1 MSDNELIAAEREDED
16 QVIGFD
22 KLSLSDEIF
31 KAISDLGFE
40 SPSKIQ
46 EKAIP
51 VLLNGSDLI
60 GQAQT
65 GTGKTAAFALPLL
78 SRLDVKEKNVQA
90 LILTPTRE
98 LAIQIAEACQS
109 FAKYL
114 PDFHILPIYGG
125 SSYDAQIKALKR
137 GVQIVVGT
145 PGRVMDLMRREK
157 LDLSHLKTL
166 VLDEADEMLN
176 MGFIDDIEW
185 IIPQC
190 PENRQ
195 IALFSATMPNAIK
208 KVATQYL
215 VDPIEVRIDA
225 KTTTASTVRQ
235 RFWYVSGLHKIDA
248 MARLLEVEPYEA
260 VLVFVKTKTDA
271 EDVTRRLC
279 ARGYAAESLHGDIPQ
294 KMREKIVDKIKNG
307 QLDILVATDVAARG
321 LDVDRITHV
330 VNYDVPYDVE
340 SYIHRIGRTGRA
352 GRTGD
357 AILFVSPRD
366 RRMLRNIEQT
376 THQKIDPMLMPT
388 NEDINKHR
396 IEAFKNTILE
406 KLGNENSDLEDYR
419 ELVSELLSDDTIEPL
434 ELCTVLARMANGDE
448 PLVREGEDEPI
459 QKELLDDR
467 NSRDHK
473 ERKPISA
480 KAEPL
485 KEHPEIDMLRYR
497 INVGHSHGVKPGQIV
512 GAIANEGGIDSSY
525 IGHIDIYSTFS
536 TVDLPIVPD
545 DIMGVLYEAR
555 VSGRK
560 MELREYT
567 EGKPPREVRR
577 GKPFG
582 DDGRRNRSRRDGN
595 DERSNRR
602 SERFERKDRHFS
614 DRKND
619 GEGRRVKRGGR
630 RS

>member
-1 MSDNELIAAEREDED
+1 MSTNELISSEREEED
-16 QVIGFD
+16 LVVGFD
-22 KLSLSDEIF
+22 QLGLSEEIF

-51 VLLNGSDLI
+51 VLMTGADLI

-78 SRLDVKEKNVQA
+78 SRLDVTNKKVQA

-114 PDFHILPIYGG
+114 PEFHILPIYGG

-157 LDLSHLKTL
+157 LDLSNLKTL

-195 IALFSATMPNAIK
+195 IALFSATMPSAIK

-215 VDPIEVRIDA
+215 VEPVEIRISS

-235 RFWYVSGLHKIDA
+235 RFWYVSGLHKLDA

-279 ARGYAAESLHGDIPQ
+279 ARGYAAEALHGDIPQ
-294 KMREKIVDKIKNG
+294 KIREKIVEKIKNG

-330 VNYDVPYDVE
+330 INYDVPYDVE

-376 THQKIDPMLMPT
+376 THQKIEPMLMPT

-396 IEAFKNTILE
+396 VEAFKNTILT
-406 KLGNENSDLEDYR
+406 KLGEEDENLEDYR
-419 ELVSELLSDDTIEPL
+419 EIISELLSDDSVEHL
-434 ELCTVLARMANGDE
+434 DLCTVLAKMANNNE
-448 PLVREGEDEPI
+448 PLVREGEEEPV
-459 QKELLDDR
+459 QKELHDDGGK
-467 NSRDHK
+467 K
-473 ERKPISA
+473 ERKQVSA
-480 KAEPL
+480 KPEQL
-485 KEHPEIDMLRYR
+485 KDHPEIEMKRYR
-497 INVGHSHGVKPGQIV
+497 INVGHAHGAKPGSIV

-525 IGHIDIYSTFS
+525 IGHIDIYNTFS
-536 TVDLPIVPD
+536 TVDLPVVPE
-545 DIMGVLYEAR
+545 DILEALFETR
-555 VSGRK
+555 VSGRRI
-560 MELREYT
+560 EIREYT
-567 EGKPPREVRR
+567 EERPAREGRR
-577 GKPFG
+577 SKPFG
-582 DDGRRNRSRRDGN
+582 DDHGRGGRRGYSDRPDH
-595 DERSNRR
+595 
-602 SERFERKDRHFS
+602 RKDRFDRHDRRFS
-614 DRKND
+614 DRKGD
-619 GEGRRVKRGGR
+619 SEGRRVKRGGR

>member
-1 MSDNELIAAEREDED
+1 MSTNELIASERADED
-16 QVIGFD
+16 QIVGFD
-22 KLSLSDEIF
+22 QLGLSQEIF
-31 KAISDLGFE
+31 HAISDLGFE

-46 EKAIP
+46 ERAIP
-51 VLLNGSDLI
+51 VLMTGADLI

-78 SRLDVKEKNVQA
+78 SRLDVNDRKVQA

-114 PDFHILPIYGG
+114 TDFHILPIYGG
-125 SSYDAQIKALKR
+125 SSYEGQIKALKR

-157 LDLSHLKTL
+157 LDLSGLKTL

-190 PENRQ
+190 PSNRQ
-195 IALFSATMPNAIK
+195 IALFSATMPAAIK

-215 VDPIEVRIDA
+215 VNPEEVRIDA

-235 RFWYVSGLHKIDA
+235 RFWYVSGLHKLDA

-279 ARGYAAESLHGDIPQ
+279 ARGYAAEALHGDIPQ
-294 KMREKIVDKIKNG
+294 KIREKIVDKIKNG

-330 VNYDVPYDVE
+330 INYDVPYDVE
-340 SYIHRIGRTGRA
+340 SYVHRIGRTGRA

-376 THQKIDPMLMPT
+376 THQKIEPMLMPT
-388 NEDINKHR
+388 TEDINKHR
-396 IEAFKNTILE
+396 VEAFKNSIQE
-406 KLGNENSDLEDYR
+406 KLGEDDEDLEDYR
-419 ELVSELLSDDTIEPL
+419 EIISELLSDDTVEPL
-434 ELCTVLARMANGDE
+434 DLCTVLAKMANGDQ
-448 PLVREGEDEPI
+448 PLVRESQDEPV
-459 QKELLDDR
+459 QKELQDEGSSHR
-467 NSRDHK
+467 
-473 ERKPISA
+473 ERKEISA

-485 KEHPEIDMLRYR
+485 KDHPEIEMKRYR
-497 INVGHSHGVKPGQIV
+497 INVGHAHGTRPGQIV

-536 TVDLPIVPD
+536 TVDLPVVPE
-545 DIMGVLYEAR
+545 DILDVLYEAR
-555 VSGRK
+555 VSGRR

-567 EGKPPREVRR
+567 DEKPSREVRR

-582 DDGRRNRSRRDGN
+582 DDRSRSGRGNFGDRRRD
-595 DERSNRR
+595 
-602 SERFERKDRHFS
+602 RFDGKDRRFS
-614 DRKND
+614 DRKHD
-619 GEGRRVKRGGR
+619 SEGRRVKRGGR
-630 RS
+630 RG